1 MEPPSLTPSVLLCG
15 DDPSSQ
21 GEPRALSK
29 QGLHSKTRTWLLRG
43 LCLRALLPESPL
55 SLSSVVPWGL
65 LLVIPPTLSCRKV
78 HQVVQ

>member
-43 LCLRALLPESPL
+43 LCLRTLLPGEPAVPEPSGALGPPV
-55 SLSSVVPWGL
+55 SDPAHSVLQEG
-65 LLVIPPTLSCRKV
+65 